1 MAKTYTF
8 DERIVSDL
16 YKDAYGHRP
25 GQSFWEMWTTVT
37 DRDRQE
43 IWDNLLEAL
52 EREVERERAARAQAE
67 HAFQCSINS
76 LMHAGAQD
84 FEMAIRWLHDAN
96 DTQGD
101 DEYLEYMSGIGYGY
115 IREARE
121 SMRVANALMIRAA

>member
-1 MAKTYTF
+1 MAYTF
-8 DERIVSDL
+8 DENIVSDL

-25 GQSFWEMWTTVT
+25 GQSFWEMWNTVS
-37 DRDRQE
+37 DHYRQE
-43 IWDNLLEAL
+43 IWDNLLDAL
-52 EREVERERAARAQAE
+52 DCAVESEREARAKAE
-67 HAFQCSINS
+67 HAFQCTINS

-101 DEYLEYMSGIGYGY
+101 DEYLEYKLGIGYGY

-121 SMRVANALMIRAA
+121 SQRVANSLLGQAA

>member
-1 MAKTYTF
+1 MAKIYTF
-8 DERIVSDL
+8 DENIVSDL

-25 GQSFWEMWTTVT
+25 GQSFWEMWKTVT

-52 EREVERERAARAQAE
+52 DRAVEQERAARTRAE
-67 HAFQCSINS
+67 HDFQFTIAS
-76 LMHAGAQD
+76 LMHAGAKD
-84 FEMAIRWLHDAN
+84 FEMAVRWLHDAN

-101 DEYLEYMSGIGYGY
+101 DEYLEYKLGIGYGY

-121 SMRVANALMIRAA
+121 SMQVANELLAQTA